1 MPILLA
7 LPAAAQTPKVAPAP
21 ATKAAAPAPA
31 KPAATPAGPKSIGKY
46 DDWTAATHQESG
58 ATVCY
63 AFTRAQSSAPVV
75 AGRGPVIV
83 TITQRPTLRDSVA
96 IEAGAPYA
104 ASAVAT
110 VQIDQ
115 TTIEFYTDKRNAFA
129 RDGKAVATAFAKGSK
144 LVVKSPLQKG
154 VATDTFSLKGF
165 GKAYEAIVKAC
176 PAK

>member
-1 MPILLA
+1 M
-7 LPAAAQTPKVAPAP
+7 
-21 ATKAAAPAPA
+21 
-31 KPAATPAGPKSIGKY
+31 
-46 DDWTAATHQESG
+46 
-58 ATVCY
+58 VCY
-63 AFTRAQSSAPVV
+63 AFARAQNSTPTI

-104 ASAVAT
+104 ASAVAS
-110 VQIDQ
+110 VQVDQ

-129 RDGKAVATAFAKGSK
+129 RDGKAVANAFAKGSK

-154 VATDTFSLKGF
+154 ASTDTFSLKGF
-165 GKAYEAIVKAC
+165 SKAYEAIVKAC

>member
-1 MPILLA
+1 MPMLLA
-7 LPAAAQTPKVAPAP
+7 LPAAAQTPKSPP
-21 ATKAAAPAPA
+21 TIKAGAPA
-31 KPAATPAGPKSIGKY
+31 KPATAGPTPAGPKSIGKY
-46 DDWTAATHQESG
+46 DDWTAATHQEAG

-63 AFTRAQSSAPVV
+63 AFARALSSTPAV
-75 AGRGPVIV
+75 AGRGAVIV

-104 ASAVAT
+104 ANAVAS
-110 VQIDQ
+110 VQVDQ
-115 TTIEFYTDKRNAFA
+115 TAIEFYTDKRNAFA
-129 RDGKAVATAFAKGSK
+129 RDGKAVAAAFAKGSK